1 MPGLWA
7 QANVQGQWSTL
18 SGSMPINPVHAA
30 LLHNGKILVVAGS
43 GNCPPSMSGCP
54 AGPPYGPANAS
65 GALLLDPATGTFTSF
80 TLSWDMFC
88 NGMLVLS
95 DGRAFINGGSQAY
108 DPFLG
113 QPKSAV
119 FDPSTNTFTDVENMA
134 HGRWYPT
141 VTTLGDGRVMTFS
154 GRMRPA
160 LLTIQSRFIPWA
172 RDGARNTLRPFTP
185 PLYPRMHLLPD
196 GKVFYS
202 GSGTTSMLF
211 DPVAHT
217 WTTMATTIYSGI
229 RTYGTSVLLPLTP
242 ANSYDPRVMIMGGGS
257 PATATTEIIDLA
269 AANPVWQPGPSMSQG
284 RIEMNAVLLPSG
296 KVLALGGSTND
307 EDSSTASLN
316 ADLYDPVTD
325 SFSSAGAN
333 AYPRL
338 YHSVALLLPDATVW
352 FAGGN
357 PARGSYEQ
365 RMEIYRP
372 AYLFNA
378 NGTAATRPAISS
390 APDTI
395 SWNGTFA
402 VSTPDAASISSIVLV
417 RPGAPTH
424 AFDMEQRLVGL
435 SFTTGSGTLSVTAP
449 PNGNIA
455 PPGYYMLF
463 LVNSSGVP
471 SVAKFVQL
479 GASISA
485 PAPTVSAITPNSG
498 SANGGTSVNLTG
510 TGFLA
515 GAAVT
520 LAWDGCN
527 RRDRGKQHRDY
538 GDHCGAR
545 DRRSQRRGHQYRWP
559 ERHLDQWL
567 YLHQSAADRV
577 FNRAQFRIH
586 QRRYKCNHH
595 RHRLPDGSN
604 RKAWRD
610 CGRQRGGSEQPFNY
624 RDHGGARSR
633 RMQRRGHQHGWPER
647 HVDQRLHLHQPGAD
661 GVLDRA

>member
-154 GRMRPA
+154 GQDETSA
-160 LLTIQSRFIPWA
+160 TNNSVEIYTVGSGWSTQYFA
-172 RDGARNTLRPFTP
+172 PFTP

-352 FAGGN
+352 FAGGILHAD
-357 PARGSYEQ
+357 PTSSAWRYTDPLTCLTPTERRPRGLPYPVLRIRSPGTERLRSQ
-365 RMEIYRP
+365 LRMRP
-372 AYLFNA
+372 AFPRSCWCGQA
-378 NGTAATRPAISS
+378 RRPMRLTWSS
-390 APDTI
+390 A
-395 SWNGTFA
+395 
-402 VSTPDAASISSIVLV
+402 SSACLLP
-417 RPGAPTH
+417 R
-424 AFDMEQRLVGL
+424 E
-435 SFTTGSGTLSVTAP
+435 
-449 PNGNIA
+449 
-455 PPGYYMLF
+455 
-463 LVNSSGVP
+463 
-471 SVAKFVQL
+471 
-479 GASISA
+479 
-485 PAPTVSAITPNSG
+485 
-498 SANGGTSVNLTG
+498 
-510 TGFLA
+510 A
-515 GAAVT
+515 G
-520 LAWDGCN
+520 
-527 RRDRGKQHRDY
+527 R
-538 GDHCGAR
+538 
-545 DRRSQRRGHQYRWP
+545 
-559 ERHLDQWL
+559 
-567 YLHQSAADRV
+567 
-577 FNRAQFRIH
+577 FR
-586 QRRYKCNHH
+586 
-595 RHRLPDGSN
+595 
-604 RKAWRD
+604 
-610 CGRQRGGSEQPFNY
+610 
-624 RDHGGARSR
+624 
-633 RMQRRGHQHGWPER
+633 
-647 HVDQRLHLHQPGAD
+647 
-661 GVLDRA
+661 

>member
-54 AGPPYGPANAS
+54 AGPPYGPANGS

-154 GRMRPA
+154 GQDETSA
-160 LLTIQSRFIPWA
+160 TNNSVEIYTVGSGWSTQYFA
-172 RDGARNTLRPFTP
+172 PFTP

-515 GAAVT
+515 G
-520 LAWDGCN
+520 
-527 RRDRGKQHRDY
+527 R
-538 GDHCGAR
+538 
-545 DRRSQRRGHQYRWP
+545 P
-559 ERHLDQWL
+559 
-567 YLHQSAADRV
+567 
-577 FNRAQFRIH
+577 
-586 QRRYKCNHH
+586 
-595 RHRLPDGSN
+595 
-604 RKAWRD
+604 
-610 CGRQRGGSEQPFNY
+610 
-624 RDHGGARSR
+624 
-633 RMQRRGHQHGWPER
+633 
-647 HVDQRLHLHQPGAD
+647 
-661 GVLDRA
+661 